1 MSIQNAAIRILTGEA
16 SSDDASACADAVLL
30 LSSVCDD
37 ADGGYGQQTI
47 STRQLRKFLERGSTE
62 GTSALDVNARYQA
75 IQNSLTSIDAKLTLI
90 SEREDTVSADLDQLN
105 ALVAQDAALEA
116 SLEATLAKN
125 ADELV
130 ALHDAVSPNLQP
142 AIASILARQTK
153 VQSAISALSAADAA
167 NQPPPTVIP
176 PAPSP
181 VPTPPGPLPGPAGSA
196 SPPASPPP
204 TATPTPPVDAP
215 TGTGTPV
222 SPSAPAAPAPGT
234 GVSPAPAPGA
244 VAGNMTPSAGGDG
257 TGAIGGVTGGVA
269 TAADSVGRP
278 FRRYSEAAAQCR
290 RLFLFCEENMAIE
303 KSGTGVLLARCDGA
317 GCMKTFTLGDSKGI
331 DKLRKAART
340 AGWSCSNP
348 PKGTVG
354 NERCPE
360 HRRAPFAS
368 RPPGARTPVATL

>member
-1 MSIQNAAIRILTGEA
+1 MGAKQPEESFALSIQNAAIRILTGEG
-16 SSDDASACADAVLL
+16 SSDDANACADAVLL

-37 ADGGYGQQTI
+37 ADGGYGAQTI
-47 STRQLRKFLERGSTE
+47 STRQLRKSLERGSTQ

-75 IQNSLTSIDAKLTLI
+75 IQNSLVAIDAKLTLI

-244 VAGNMTPSAGGDG
+244 VAGNLTPSAGGDG

-269 TAADSVGRP
+269 APGSTPPG
-278 FRRYSEAAAQCR
+278 E
-290 RLFLFCEENMAIE
+290 
-303 KSGTGVLLARCDGA
+303 T
-317 GCMKTFTLGDSKGI
+317 
-331 DKLRKAART
+331 T
-340 AGWSCSNP
+340 AGIP
-348 PKGTVG
+348 GP
-354 NERCPE
+354 
-360 HRRAPFAS
+360 
-368 RPPGARTPVATL
+368 PPGT